1 MSYYRTCPLCGA
13 ALDPGEVC
21 DCTLTQVCTEVR
33 TAFPERFT
41 GRTDRQIV
49 DEIAGVVSRY
59 RQLTPENQDKFE
71 TMVDGLLEKQEV
83 PAGAANA
90 DGDRTEQNLASPV
103 SASTITE
110 NGEFVK

>member
-1 MSYYRTCPLCGA
+1 MSYYKTCPHCGA

-21 DCTLTQVCTEVR
+21 DRTLTQVCTEAR

-59 RQLTPENQDKFE
+59 RQLTPENQHKFE
-71 TMVDGLLEKQEV
+71 TMVDGLLEEQKA
-83 PAGAANA
+83 PAGAANTGEGGA
-90 DGDRTEQNLASPV
+90 EQNLTPV
-103 SASTITE
+103 SASNNT
-110 NGEFVK
+110 